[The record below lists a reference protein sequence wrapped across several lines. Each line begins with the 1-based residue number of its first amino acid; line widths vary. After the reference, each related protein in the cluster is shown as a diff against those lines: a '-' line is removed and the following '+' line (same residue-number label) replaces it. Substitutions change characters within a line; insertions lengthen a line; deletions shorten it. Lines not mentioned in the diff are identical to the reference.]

1 MLSLIKYE
9 SRVVPLLVLSWTSV
23 RRGAQGSAVLE
34 SGMLS
39 GMVFVKLLSFRL
51 LRYVCTMVIIYNI
64 YNNNNNIQYLYS
76 AL

>member
-9 SRVVPLLVLSWTSV
+9 SRVVPLLVLSWASV
-23 RRGAQGSAVLE
+23 RRVALGSAVVE

-39 GMVFVKLLSFRL
+39 GMVCVKLLSFRL